1 MKKFLFPLF
10 LIFALSLQAQV
21 QVPAPSPFSRI
32 EQKVGLT
39 DVTIEY
45 SRPNMRGR
53 EIFGDL
59 IPYDETWRTGA
70 NSNTKITFS
79 DDISIQGKTVAKG
92 TYAIYTIPQKDF
104 WTVMLYSDANNW
116 GVPQE
121 WDKSKVVVTAKADI
135 MEMPMKMETFTIVI
149 DELKADGATLNFMWD
164 QTVAMLEFSVPT
176 EKKAMASI
184 DKIMNG
190 PTAND
195 YFAAASYYH
204 DSGKDLEKAHSWVT
218 KATEMAGDDAYWMLR
233 KKSLIEADLGNTD
246 AAIESAKRS
255 LAAAKKA
262 GNKDYIKM
270 NEDSLKEWQG

>member
-121 WDKSKVVVTAKADI
+121 WDKSKVVVTAKAEI

-204 DSGKDLEKAHSWVT
+204 DSGKDLEKARSWVT